1 MPALSLTSPDS
12 DVLLFVPT
20 TQTLVAEHTQQGSTF
35 HLMSTTSLGSI
46 MGPSWDCTSSA
57 WSRWASQFVRTGL
70 PSPHI
75 EGFKLNLQI
84 FFQRHKHAVPSSQ
97 SRWRALH
104 IWEQS
109 HTESAG
115 VQRQEA
121 LCLPMLETHYPAATR
136 EHSNNTWKVHVSV
149 HWWDQLMQMA
159 KWLQR
164 ASVPSWIQTQFTH
177 STLSLTTQ
185 LL

>member
-1 MPALSLTSPDS
+1 MYFSSCLQPKHQWRSILSRAPHFIWCQQLLWGASWAPPETAPARLGA
-12 DVLLFVPT
+12 
-20 TQTLVAEHTQQGSTF
+20 AEHPNLCAQGSP
-35 HLMSTTSLGSI
+35 LPILRASNSI
-46 MGPSWDCTSSA
+46 CRFFCRGPSMLCPA
-57 WSRWASQFVRTGL
+57 CRAGEGL
-70 PSPHI
+70 
-75 EGFKLNLQI
+75 GI
-84 FFQRHKHAVPSSQ
+84 FD
-97 SRWRALH
+97 
-104 IWEQS
+104 
-109 HTESAG
+109 TESAG